1 MMNIG
6 KQDLVHFKYIC
17 SIGYYLDMKFSQLI
31 DIDIGN
37 IFGEKFVWFGGLRPK
52 SRRFST

>member
-17 SIGYYLDMKFSQLI
+17 SIGYYLNMKFSQLI
-31 DIDIGN
+31 DIVIGN
-37 IFGEKFVWFGGLRPK
+37 IFGGKFVWFGGLRPK